1 MSARDP
7 RRGPAVS
14 PAVWVL
20 CGLLV
25 TTLGGCATT
34 PSGAAWPGP
43 DSESYLLVADE
54 RGIDACRRALTA
66 PLRPAVVG
74 LDAENIGLVNW
85 NVKKTS
91 LPNWRRDYRRL
102 TRGKDLIL
110 IQEAS
115 LGPDTVDD
123 LPVAPHWS
131 FAPGYRA
138 PNAIT
143 GVLTLSRVAPLARCS
158 FATVEPLLRT
168 PKATSVTQFSLRGRQ
183 ETLLVVNLHSVNF
196 SFGLGAYKRQF
207 EQIAG
212 VLEGHEGPV
221 ILSGDLNTWRGGRM
235 ATVEALAAAFGLRA
249 LTYGEDG
256 RSLFFGRPL
265 DHIYVRGLSGG
276 PVVSE
281 PVNSSD
287 HNPLSVMLSM

>member
-1 MSARDP
+1 MFRRDP
-7 RRGPAVS
+7 RRSPAASPAVS
-14 PAVWVL
+14 VL
-20 CGLLV
+20 CGLLI
-25 TTLGGCATT
+25 TLMGGCATT
-34 PSGAAWPGP
+34 PSATTWPGP

-54 RGIDACRRALTA
+54 RGIEACRRLLRA
-66 PLRPAVVG
+66 PLRPAVG
-74 LDAENIGLVNW
+74 ALDAANIGLVNW

-91 LPNWRRDYRRL
+91 LPNWRDDYRRL

-115 LGPDTVDD
+115 LGPETVDD

-131 FAPGYRA
+131 FAPGYRTPDA
-138 PNAIT
+138 VT

-168 PKATSVTQFSLRGRQ
+168 PKATSITQFSLRGRQ
-183 ETLLVVNLHSVNF
+183 ETLLVVNLHAVNF

-212 VLEGHEGPV
+212 VLEGHDGPV

-249 LTYGEDG
+249 LRYGDDG

-276 PVVSE
+276 PVE
-281 PVNSSD
+281 AIPVNSSD

>member
-1 MSARDP
+1 MFRRNP
-7 RRGPAVS
+7 RRS
-14 PAVWVL
+14 PAASPALWL
-20 CGLLV
+20 FCSLLF
-25 TTLGGCATT
+25 TLLGGCATPAST
-34 PSGAAWPGP
+34 TAWPEPG
-43 DSESYLLVADE
+43 SASYLLVADE
-54 RGIDACRRALTA
+54 PGIEACRRALTA
-66 PLRPAVVG
+66 PRRPAAG
-74 LDAENIGLVNW
+74 ALDANNIGLINW
-85 NVKKTS
+85 NVKKTR
-91 LPNWRRDYRRL
+91 LPSWRKDYRQL
-102 TRGKDLIL
+102 THGKDLIL

-131 FAPGYRA
+131 FAPGYRDA
-138 PNAIT
+138 DAVT
-143 GVLTLSRVAPLARCS
+143 GVLTLSHVEPLARCS

-183 ETLLVVNLHSVNF
+183 ETLLVVNLHAINF

-235 ATVEALAAAFGLRA
+235 ATVESLAAAFDLEA
-249 LTYGEDG
+249 LEYGDDG

-265 DHIYVRGLSGG
+265 DHIYVRGLNAG
-276 PVVSE
+276 PVEATRVS
-281 PVNSSD
+281 SSD